1 MGNIKQ
7 GWGKKVSDKK
17 RGGISFCDRTDMA
30 YNYGDLVKE
39 YEWRGNSLV
48 WNGLMV
54 GRDVVD
60 EPNESGRPFKYKKEG
75 LLPPNTRPEQQEIP
89 AMSNQETL
97 EVLKNTVW
105 QS

>member
-7 GWGKKVSDKK
+7 GWGKKVRNKE

-54 GRDVVD
+54 GHDVAD

-75 LLPPNTRPEQQEIP
+75 ILPPNTRPEQQEVP